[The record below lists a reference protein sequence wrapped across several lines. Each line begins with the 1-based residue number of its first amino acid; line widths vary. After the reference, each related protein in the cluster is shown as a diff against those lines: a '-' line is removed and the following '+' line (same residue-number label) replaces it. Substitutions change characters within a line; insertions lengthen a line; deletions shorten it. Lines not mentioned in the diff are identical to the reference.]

1 MYCHDWKQQQVLSVR
16 SLRVREIDA
25 AEITKTVTRLFI
37 EANYHLTDDV
47 LEALQRAQDTEE
59 SPVGK
64 EVLGQ
69 LIRNADIAAKEQ
81 IALCQDCGAAIVFL
95 ELGQEVHITGGDL
108 NTAINAGVREA
119 YETGFLRKSMVFQ
132 PFSGRVNTQDNTPAI
147 IYTDIVPGDKL
158 KIIVAPKGG
167 GAENMS
173 RLIMLT
179 PSAGRQGII
188 DRVVKAIGEVGS
200 NPCPPII
207 VGVGIGGTAEKTMLM
222 AKKALLRKIGL
233 HNADPE
239 VTELENELLRRI
251 NELGIGPMG
260 YGGRITALAVNI
272 EVFPAHIASM
282 PVAVNINCHSSRHKE
297 AII

>member
-1 MYCHDWKQQQVLSVR
+1 M
-16 SLRVREIDA
+16 REIDA

-188 DRVVKAIGEVGS
+188 DRVVKAIDEAGS

-239 VTELENELLRRI
+239 VTKLENELFRRI

>member
-188 DRVVKAIGEVGS
+188 DRVVKAIGEAGS

>member
-1 MYCHDWKQQQVLSVR
+1 MRD
-16 SLRVREIDA
+16 IDA
-25 AEITKTVTRLFI
+25 GEITKTVTRLFI
-37 EANYHLTDDV
+37 EANYYLTDDV
-47 LEALQRAQDTEE
+47 LTALQRARDTEE
-59 SPVGK
+59 SLVGK
-64 EVLGQ
+64 EVLAQ
-69 LIRNADIAAKEQ
+69 LIRNADVAAKEQ

-108 NTAINAGVREA
+108 NTAVNAGVRQA
-119 YETGFLRKSMVFQ
+119 YETGYLRKSMVFQ
-132 PFSGRVNTQDNTPAI
+132 PFSARVNTQDNTPAI

-188 DRVVKAIGEVGS
+188 ESVVKAIDEAGS

-239 VTELENELLRRI
+239 IAELEKELLNMI

-260 YGGRITALAVNI
+260 YGGRITALAVNV
-272 EVFPAHIASM
+272 ETFPAHIASM
-282 PVAVNINCHSSRHKE
+282 PVAVNINCHSARHKE